1 MDQKKEIIWIP
12 EDFNGETIE
21 VAYRKGVPGKTK
33 EEMEAMIAR
42 GERPHLFN
50 FCGKLNPRTYSPEE
64 GIICRQDVATKLRDG
79 TTIYSDI
86 YMPDEPGKKF
96 PLIISWS
103 PFSKRPAEG
112 MKEWKLMGVPPGCVS
127 EMAKFESTDPGY
139 WCHLGYAIANVDP
152 RGVGNSEGNVAQYGP
167 QDGRDGYDY
176 IEWAAQQDWCSG
188 KVALFGNSGVAMAA
202 ARIAAEQPPHL
213 ACVGLWE
220 LTGDMYRESLAVGGI
235 MSPAFNEDILAGIAC
250 KNYIEDLPTMA
261 ETHPMMDAYWES
273 KIVKWDKIRVPSYVC
288 SGWCHIHLRG
298 SMEAFRRIRTPKKW
312 LRAHREFEWPDTYHR
327 DNVEDLT
334 KFYDRYLKN
343 VRNGWEFTPKVRI
356 DVMDAYDFD
365 YASARREDS
374 FPIERTQYKKLYLNA
389 ADMAVSC
396 EPFPARAEV
405 SYDPMKESV
414 IFDYRFAED
423 TEITGY
429 MKLKLWLECR
439 GYDDMDLFVWVKKNG
454 QGGEH
459 IPVYAMHEPYR
470 GVWGYMRAS
479 HREIDPKWAT
489 DYQPVQSHRNL
500 QKLSPGEIVP
510 VEVEMYPHSRMW
522 HKGET
527 LRIEITGRFVKSDW
541 FEDPKVNITSD
552 NGDGIHV
559 IHTGGEYD
567 SFLQIPVIPPKYTSG
582 DYVYR
587 G

>member
-1 MDQKKEIIWIP
+1 MEKEIIWIP
-12 EDFNGETIE
+12 EEFDGEVID

-50 FCGKLNPRTYSPEE
+50 FCGKLNQRTYSPED
-64 GIICRQDVATKLRDG
+64 GIICMQDTAVKLRDG
-79 TTIYSDI
+79 TTIYADI

-96 PLIISWS
+96 PLLISWS

-112 MKEWKLMGVPPGCVS
+112 MQEWKLMGVPPGTVS

-139 WCHLGYAIANVDP
+139 WCHIGYAVANVDP
-152 RGVGNSEGNVAQYGP
+152 RGVGNSEGNVVQYGP
-167 QDGRDGYDY
+167 QDGRDGYDF
-176 IEWAAQQDWCSG
+176 IEWAAEQEWCTG
-188 KVALFGNSGVAMAA
+188 KVALFGNSGVAMSA
-202 ARIAAEQPPHL
+202 ARIAAEVPPHL
-213 ACVGLWE
+213 TCVALWE

-235 MSPAFNEDILAGIAC
+235 MSPSFNEDILAGIAC

-261 ETHPMMDAYWES
+261 AKYPMMNKYWES
-273 KIVKWDKIRVPSYVC
+273 KIVKWKNIRIPTYVC

-298 SMEAFRRIRTPKKW
+298 SMEAFRRIKSGKKW
-312 LRAHREFEWPDTYHR
+312 LRAHREFEWPDTYER

-343 VRNGWEFTPKVRI
+343 IRNGWEFTPKVRI
-356 DVMDAYDFD
+356 DVMDAYDYDF
-365 YASARREDS
+365 ASKRREDS
-374 FPIERTQYKKLYLNA
+374 FPIKRTEYKKLYLDA
-389 ADMAVSC
+389 ANMGVSYD
-396 EPFPARAEV
+396 EFGNEAEV
-405 SYDPMKESV
+405 SYDPMRESV
-414 IFDYRFAED
+414 IFDYKFNED

-429 MKLKLWLECR
+429 MKLKLWVECR
-439 GYDDMDLFVWVKKNG
+439 GYDDMDMFVWVKKNG
-454 QGGEH
+454 INGEH
-459 IPVYAMHEPYR
+459 IPVFAMHEPYR

-479 HREIDPKWAT
+479 HREKDENLAT
-489 DYQPVQSHRNL
+489 DFQPVQSHKNL

-541 FEDPKVNITSD
+541 FEDPKVNIESD

-559 IHTGGEYD
+559 IHTGGKYD
-567 SFLQIPVIPPKYTSG
+567 SFLQIPVVPPKYTCG